1 MSGPS
6 RRLKNERP
14 EVEVDVAQPKKK
26 CGEVRCKVCLQP
38 HALRLCPRFRAMDPA
53 RRRKAVMQFGYCFN
67 CLAESHKRTD
77 CRSRKRCMECC
88 GEHHTMLHPRFVGN
102 QRKRED
108 PPRAVASRPQKV
120 KKAPRA
126 IRQPPQRDSHQRRS
140 DNARRRNNA
149 SRRVARNPETQQQ
162 RTISGRCTCGHN
174 PTNSTTVSPNTGHGP
189 ATIVIHVHSG
199 SH

>member
-1 MSGPS
+1 MHGVHRVDMSGPS

-38 HALRLCPRFRAMDPA
+38 HALRLCTRFRAMDPA

-77 CRSRKRCMECC
+77 CRSRERCME
-88 GEHHTMLHPRFVGN
+88 
-102 QRKRED
+102 
-108 PPRAVASRPQKV
+108 
-120 KKAPRA
+120 
-126 IRQPPQRDSHQRRS
+126 
-140 DNARRRNNA
+140 RRNNA

-174 PTNSTTVSPNTGHGP
+174 PTSSTTVSPNTGHGP